1 MSFRPNIA
9 IDGPAGAGK
18 STVARLVAEELGY
31 TYVDTGAMYRALA
44 LLALRCG
51 VDAQDEEKL
60 ARLAESARLELMPG
74 ENGAL
79 KIFLN
84 GEDVSREIR
93 DPSVSQVVSHVARVP
108 AVRRRLAELQ
118 RALARGGGVVMEGR
132 DIGTA
137 VLPGAEVKVFLTAS
151 VAERAR
157 RRREELAARGY
168 KVNQRQ
174 VEEEIIQ
181 RDALDS
187 SREVDPL
194 MPAPDAFVIDCSS
207 LTVEQ
212 VVRAIISR
220 VKKQER

>member
-1 MSFRPNIA
+1 
-9 IDGPAGAGK
+9 
-18 STVARLVAEELGY
+18 
-31 TYVDTGAMYRALA
+31 
-44 LLALRCG
+44 
-51 VDAQDEEKL
+51 
-60 ARLAESARLELMPG
+60 MPG